1 MNRSRRG
8 SRKLARRVSKKH
20 SKRTGVSGVDVQ
32 NEAVEHEGRTGA
44 DRIKE
49 LMFPSGN
56 VQSFLPVDYIKNG
69 IIKLKGKAEYVK
81 ILEINPSGFSKMKNK
96 DKAVIIQRYQQFLK
110 TAPDDFQVKI
120 MTEKTDVAPIIRQYT
135 AMYKSE
141 KNPYVKKAREDNLK
155 LLTNLSYNESMSK
168 RYFLI
173 FKYHGNV
180 YTGDW
185 ADNEEQIARE
195 MRDEANYINQNLKK
209 VGNNLVH
216 HTNEDAFLKET
227 LYRYFNPQ
235 SSVSETVQD
244 RYERL
249 ERDLSDVQF
258 NLDGNWEE
266 AVVPDSSLIASR
278 GIKPGYD
285 YIIVDGVYYSF
296 IAMKEDM
303 YPTRVLPAWINNYA
317 NAVCDVD
324 IYFQKEDRD
333 RAIDSVERSIS
344 QHSVLMKYQNEKSS
358 QDDMLDAINAAS
370 YLLDRVRQHDDFYY
384 CMILFTIKGKS
395 YEDLRINRGM
405 IQKMLRQDAIGGSVA
420 LAENEEYYKMAMP
433 FMQIN
438 KDIFKR
444 FRHNMTTESAS
455 SCYPF
460 DEQRLKDEDGM
471 IIGKSTYGGHAL
483 AAFNNFDTHRYV
495 NANIGI
501 FGPSGSGKSYFSML
515 LARRLRLNN
524 IGVFFVLP
532 IKGYEYKYSTET
544 LGGQFIDFSGGTQ
557 YCVNLFDIPAEE
569 DLDAQTLAD
578 LEVTAKSHLQQKLI
592 EISTFFELLLNEPNG
607 IDREAAAN
615 LDTAV
620 VKLYKSYGITS
631 DNNSLYDANGQKK
644 VCPTIGDFYDSIKDD
659 PDMKAFTTV
668 LKPFIYGRLSNFN
681 GQTNV
686 DLSNKMIAFDVSNND
701 STYMPVLIFLALNC
715 CYGKM
720 RENRTDKYALFI
732 DEGWKMMNN
741 QNSSE
746 FVNELVK
753 IVRGYAGSAIFA
765 TQNLRDVV
773 NRPCGESIISNMAS
787 KFLLQIGNGEDE
799 INRTLFKLTDEQMD
813 EIQSQEKGHI
823 SLIANKEIYA
833 ITTATSKI
841 EDATYTTD
849 PSKVKEAKKLVEAFL
864 EDVK

>member
-1 MNRSRRG
+1 
-8 SRKLARRVSKKH
+8 
-20 SKRTGVSGVDVQ
+20 
-32 NEAVEHEGRTGA
+32 
-44 DRIKE
+44 
-49 LMFPSGN
+49 MFPTGN
-56 VQSFLPVDYIKNG
+56 VQTFLPVDHIKNG
-69 IIKLKGKAEYVK
+69 IIKLKGKSEYIK
-81 ILEINPSGFSKMKNK
+81 ILEINPSGFSRMKNK

-120 MTEKTDVAPIIRQYT
+120 ITEKTDVAPIIRQYT
-135 AMYKSE
+135 EMYDAE
-141 KNPYVKKAREDNLK
+141 TNPYVKKAREDNLR
-155 LLTNLSYNESMSK
+155 LLTSLSRNESMSK
-168 RYFLI
+168 RYYLI
-173 FKYHGNV
+173 FKYHGNL

-185 ADNEEQIARE
+185 ADSEEQIAAE
-195 MRDEANYINQNLKK
+195 MRDEANYINQNLKR
-209 VGNNLVH
+209 VGNTIIH
-216 HTNEDAFLKET
+216 HTDEDAFLRET
-227 LYRYFNPQ
+227 LYRFFNPQ
-235 SSVSETVQD
+235 SSQKETVQD
-244 RYERL
+244 RYERI
-249 ERDLSDVQF
+249 ENDLRELQF
-258 NLDGNWEE
+258 NRDGRWDEI
-266 AVVPDSSLIASR
+266 AVPDSSLIASR

-285 YIIVDGVYYSF
+285 YIIVDGIYYSF
-296 IAMKEDM
+296 IALKEDM
-303 YPTRVLPAWINNYA
+303 YPARVVPAWINSYA
-317 NAVCDVD
+317 NANCDVD
-324 IYFQKEDRD
+324 IYFEKEERD
-333 RAIDSVERSIS
+333 RVIDSVERSIS

-358 QDDMLDAINAAS
+358 QEDMMDAINAAS
-370 YLLDRVRQHDDFYY
+370 FILDKVRQHEDFYY
-384 CMILFTIKGKS
+384 CMILFTVKGRS
-395 YEDLRINRGM
+395 YEELRMNRGLILKTM
-405 IQKMLRQDAIGGSVA
+405 RQEALGGSVA
-420 LAENEEYYKMAMP
+420 LAENEDYYKMAMP
-433 FMQIN
+433 FMQVN
-438 KDIFKR
+438 KGIFKK
-444 FRHNMTTESAS
+444 FKHNMTTEAVS

-460 DEQRLKDEDGM
+460 DEQRLKDEGGM

-544 LGGQFIDFSGGTQ
+544 LGGQFIDFSGGTK

-569 DLDAQTLAD
+569 DLDAQTLQD

-607 IDREAAAN
+607 IDRESAAK
-615 LDTAV
+615 LDTMV
-620 VKLYKSYGITS
+620 VSLYKNYGITS
-631 DNNSLYDANGQKK
+631 DNSSLYDKNGQKK
-644 VCPTIGDFYDSIKDD
+644 VCPTIGDFYNFIKDD
-659 PDMKAFTTV
+659 PDMRTFTTV
-668 LKPFIYGRLSNFN
+668 LSPFIYGRLSNFN

-701 STYMPVLIFLALNC
+701 ATYMPVLIFLALNC

-787 KFLLQIGNGEDE
+787 KFILQIGNGEDE
-799 INRTLFKLTDEQMD
+799 INRTLFKLTEEQMD
-813 EIQSQEKGHI
+813 EIQNQEKGHI
-823 SLIANKEIYA
+823 SLIANKEIYS

-849 PSKVKEAKKLVEAFL
+849 PSKVKEAKKLVEQFL
-864 EDVK
+864 ADAR